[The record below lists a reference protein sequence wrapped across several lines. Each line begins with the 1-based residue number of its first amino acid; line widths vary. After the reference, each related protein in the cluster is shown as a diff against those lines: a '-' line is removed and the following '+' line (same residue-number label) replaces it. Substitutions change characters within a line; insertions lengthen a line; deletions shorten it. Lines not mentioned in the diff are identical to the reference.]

1 MNQSEVLEHIE
12 ALAQRIRESWT
23 FLDLDAKTDTIRN
36 YQALMQQ
43 PDFWSRPDEAR
54 HIAQQAKQFE
64 DEVQTW
70 TAIRNDT
77 RDVLEIARMDAADQD
92 VSLREETERSLAQ
105 LEARFA
111 KLEFTVLFSGPHDR
125 ANAILAVHAGAG
137 GTDAMD
143 WAQMLLR
150 MYMRFCESKGFTVRL
165 IDESRGAE
173 AGIKSAAIEVEGPY
187 AFGWLRSEHGV
198 HRLVRMSPFNADQ
211 LRQTSFALV
220 EVLPELEEAADIE
233 IRPDDL
239 RIDTFRAGG
248 HGGQNVNKTESAV
261 RITHIPTN
269 IVVTCQSERSQL
281 QNKER
286 AMKYLLAKLQALS
299 EAKAEEERKKL
310 RGEYSEAAW
319 GNQIRSYVLHP
330 YQLVNDHRTEH
341 KESDTEA
348 VLDGKLEG
356 FVEAYLK
363 NKSIVDRR

>member
-1 MNQSEVLEHIE
+1 MNQSELLERIE
-12 ALAQRIRESWT
+12 ALAQKISESWA
-23 FLDLDAKTDTIRN
+23 FLDLDAKTNKIHD

-54 HIAQQAKQFE
+54 RIAQQAKQLE
-64 DEVQTW
+64 EEVRTW
-70 TAIRNDT
+70 TAIRKDT
-77 RDVLEIARMDAADQD
+77 QDVLEIARMDSADQD
-92 VSLREETERSLAQ
+92 VSLREETELSLAG
-105 LEARFA
+105 LEERFA
-111 KLEFTVLFSGPHDR
+111 KLEFTILFSGPHDR

-143 WAQMLLR
+143 WTQILLR
-150 MYMRFCESKGFTVRL
+150 MYMRFCESKGFAVRL

-173 AGIKSAAIEVEGPY
+173 AGIKSAVIEVEGPY
-187 AFGWLRSEHGV
+187 AFGWLKSEHGV

-220 EVLPELEEAADIE
+220 EVLPELEDTTAIE
-233 IRPDDL
+233 IKSEDL

-248 HGGQNVNKTESAV
+248 HGGQSVNKTESAV

-269 IVVTCQSERSQL
+269 IVATCQSERSQL

-286 AMKYLLAKLQALS
+286 AMNHLRAKLLALS
-299 EAKAEEERKKL
+299 ETKAEEERKKL

-348 VLDGKLEG
+348 VLNGRLDG
-356 FVEAYLK
+356 FVEAFLK
-363 NKSIVDRR
+363 MKK